1 MSVSVHLFEAI
12 SANVDNLTSVP
23 DYKAMQKREA
33 LETPQSDMPVV
44 FLPQKSKTECE
55 RVSRMSSWGF
65 MSFVL
70 AVINGVINIS
80 NNINSNN
87 NKYSNR
93 RILIYS
99 PLYVTLRTLQPK

>member
-1 MSVSVHLFEAI
+1 MSVSVHLFEMI
-12 SANVDNLTSVP
+12 SANVENFSGYET
-23 DYKAMQKREA
+23 MQKREA
-33 LETPQSDMPVV
+33 LENSPDMPVV

-87 NKYSNR
+87 NKYIFIIE
-93 RILIYS
+93 ILFV
-99 PLYVTLRTLQPK
+99 LYFTIQSLQSK